1 MLWVTRGTL
10 RSDVNSVVSSNRKRP
25 TPPRLFEVLHP
36 GEKPA
41 LFLYDVTSSYLEG
54 SNNHFGTFGYNRDA
68 KSGKMQIVI
77 GLLCDQAG
85 IPLSIEVFAGNTSDP
100 KTVAS
105 QVKKIVGHFGG
116 GSVTLCKSGLG
127 N

>member
-1 MLWVTRGTL
+1 MIR
-10 RSDVNSVVSSNRKRP
+10 
-25 TPPRLFEVLHP
+25 RLI
-36 GEKPA
+36 
-41 LFLYDVTSSYLEG
+41 D
-54 SNNHFGTFGYNRDA
+54 RDA
-68 KSGKMQIVI
+68 WSGKMQIVI

-116 GSVTLCKSGLG
+116 GSVTFVGDRGMLKIPQIEHLSEHGMHYITAGRYSGTAPVGADSLHPERLRL
-127 N
+127 